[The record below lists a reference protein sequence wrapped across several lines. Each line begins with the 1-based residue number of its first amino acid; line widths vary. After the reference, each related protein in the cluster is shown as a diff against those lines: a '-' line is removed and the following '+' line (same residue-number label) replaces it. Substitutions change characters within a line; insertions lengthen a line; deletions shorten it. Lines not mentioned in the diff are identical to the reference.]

1 MQIYS
6 QLAFKNFSGKTV
18 CESVLS
24 DQATQVKLMNILQW
38 TAKKIIQ
45 TLFSASDP
53 ARLLDI
59 QAARGKARK
68 RNTLQAV
75 YPAPSTVSSTSGP

>member
-1 MQIYS
+1 MHEKDFRGN
-6 QLAFKNFSGKTV
+6 LV
-18 CESVLS
+18 CERVLS
-24 DQATQVKLMNILQW
+24 DQAMQVTLMNILQS
-38 TAKKIIQ
+38 TAKDIIP
-45 TLFSASDP
+45 TLFSASLP

-75 YPAPSTVSSTSGP
+75 YPAPSAVSSTSGP

>member
-6 QLAFKNFSGKTV
+6 LRALKV
-18 CESVLS
+18 CKSVLS
-24 DQATQVKLMNILQW
+24 DQAMQVTLMNILQS
-38 TAKKIIQ
+38 TAKNIIP

-53 ARLLDI
+53 ARLLDT

-75 YPAPSTVSSTSGP
+75 YPAPSAVSSTSGP